1 MVTLRGERYVM
12 MRRLLCTRSTT
23 RCRCG
28 FLIGRGRK
36 WTKTT
41 LGDVAALE
49 DVVIEVA
56 FLDLAVGEYHLA
68 PSMLDATHPMPDVYA
83 LVRPDHLAF
92 TLTFVVVVVTAVNV
106 PARPLE
112 HAVAKLLVEAILSLV
127 SINFVAL
134 TLFPFPL
141 AVL

>member
-1 MVTLRGERYVM
+1 M
-12 MRRLLCTRSTT
+12 
-23 RCRCG
+23 CG

-68 PSMLDATHPMPDVYA
+68 PSMLNTTHPMPDVYA